1 MQSRLISFTGFL
13 LAFVVILTACSG
25 NPVINDKKVT
35 VGPIV
40 VECVGVSTQLCLL
53 VKDSTQD
60 HYTLFYDEIVG
71 FDYEPGY
78 VYSLLVNQEEIKDP
92 PADGP
97 SSRYVYMDTL
107 DRQPATSSLNRTF
120 WRLTS
125 FLDRQGDEVEIL
137 PDSDITARF
146 STTQLSGSAGCNS
159 YFTSY
164 TLDGD
169 RIYVGVIGSTEIF
182 CEDPAGLMDQEE
194 DYLANF
200 QLAYFYSVDEDQL
213 VVSNADME
221 PLLTFQLVDSENL
234 IETTW
239 LLTGYNSGA
248 QGFVPIL
255 SGTSINAR
263 FSEDGVISGN
273 SGCNQFSAPYQ
284 ADDEQIT
291 IGEPVS
297 TRNFCSTPEGSMVQE
312 RRFLEILASADSYQ
326 IQENQLIFLSE
337 SGDLLLA
344 FISADGE
351 SAD

>member
-1 MQSRLISFTGFL
+1 MRSRLISFTGFL

-25 NPVINDKKVT
+25 NPVINDKKIT

-40 VECVGVSTQLCLL
+40 VECVGVSAQLCLL

-78 VYSLLVNQEEIKDP
+78 VYSLLVTLEEIKDP

-137 PDSDITARF
+137 PDTEITASF
-146 STTQLSGSAGCNS
+146 NTTQLSGSAGCNS

-182 CEDPAGLMDQEE
+182 CEDPAGVMEQEE

-200 QLAYFYSVDEDQL
+200 QSAYFYSVDEDQL

-234 IETTW
+234 IDTTW
-239 LLTGYNSGA
+239 SLSGYNSGA
-248 QGFVPIL
+248 QGFIPIL
-255 SGTSINAR
+255 SGTSINAI
-263 FSEDGVISGN
+263 FSEDGVITGN

-297 TRNFCSTPEGSMVQE
+297 TRNFCSTPEGTMVQE
-312 RRFLEILASADSYQ
+312 RRFLEILVSADSYQ
-326 IQENQLIFLSE
+326 IQENQLIILSE

-351 SAD
+351 PAD